1 MTEEREI
8 DIVEMFGPGVMRDLE
23 DVWRTHKEMSE
34 SVAQAYKP
42 FALFIEQQAEM
53 HRRITEALAPMT
65 RAAEEIARATQ
76 PFIDDWVR
84 LQEMVQS
91 ISLPV
96 LPTMA
101 PILTSYRIEEPI
113 EYVPRLRSAGPM
125 IVRLDE
131 STMDTI
137 VDKVAALLQRDVLQ
151 TPVAPISIVPMP
163 VGATW
168 DDTELRLADAH
179 TLRVFYKRKLIGP
192 YDYAALNFDRKN
204 TKDRTPDKQWGLL
217 LQMAVI
223 VETKKFKP
231 TIKSLSLHLGITPG
245 ACEKLK
251 QNLSEKLQEAFGI
264 SSDPFL
270 KYDPVEG
277 YHPKFTLKPEALL
290 RGKGELHS
298 SGKKFHEDSY
308 KEEDDPQNFLD

>member
-1 MTEEREI
+1 MAEEREI
-8 DIVEMFGPGVMRDLE
+8 DIMEMFGPNMVRGLE
-23 DVWRTHKEMSE
+23 DVWRAHKEMSE

-42 FALFIEQQAEM
+42 FSLFMEQQAEM
-53 HRRITEALAPMT
+53 HRRVAEALAPMT

-76 PFIDDWVR
+76 PLIDDWVR
-84 LQEMVQS
+84 MQEMLQS

-96 LPTMA
+96 LPTPSSIFA
-101 PILTSYRIEEPI
+101 PYRVEEPI
-113 EYVPRLRSAGPM
+113 EYIPRPTGPK

-131 STMDTI
+131 YSMNTI
-137 VDKVAALLQRDVLQ
+137 VEKVVVLFKTEASQ
-151 TPVAPISIVPMP
+151 IPIAPISIVPMP

-168 DDTELRLADAH
+168 DDTELRLADIH
-179 TLRVFYKRKLIGP
+179 TLRVFHKRKLIGP

-217 LQMAVI
+217 VQIAVI

-231 TIKSLSLHLGITPG
+231 TIESLSRHLGITRG

-251 QNLSEKLQEAFGI
+251 ENLSKKLKDAFGI

-277 YHPKFTLKPEALL
+277 YRPKFTLKPEALL
-290 RGKGELHS
+290 RGKGELRS
-298 SGKKFHEDSY
+298 SGKEFHEDSY
-308 KEEDDPQNFLD
+308 KEEDDSQDFLD